1 MLKMRLTGHE
11 RINRIT
17 RTNDDTAMHKVN
29 GISPIVDMINT
40 GDPMASARL
49 MTELVRSDNRR
60 MRTNTTTSI
69 TIKHGATAISML

>member
-17 RTNDDTAMHKVN
+17 RTNDDTTMHKVS
-29 GISPIVDMINT
+29 GISPIVDMVNT

-49 MTELVRSDNRR
+49 MTTPLFRVLRADLARNDLKRVNAR
-60 MRTNTTTSI
+60 VTS
-69 TIKHGATAISML
+69 A